1 MKRRDVSFT
10 FLHRIEEVESNIEDG
25 RWQSALALA
34 LTLPD
39 ICGGIAFPELVR
51 RYRDGRVMLD
61 KQKNPTR
68 DVGTQYVKW
77 YDTYAAPFFKLSQE
91 DSEPYICGT
100 RCWQLRCEYLHQN
113 KGFVNEGDE
122 TEVHFHLGINCGTSI
137 CQQEK
142 VVTVHG
148 NRMDI
153 RIDIEQFC
161 WRMCRAARSYYHQF
175 YNEKDFDL
183 YNTPV
188 LDFIQF
194 RQGFRADKMIA
205 IICSD
210 SNYGEALQMALQDVA
225 HRIGVYR
232 SEEDAKN
239 QLKKVKPDIWVIADS
254 SMKMERDSWWF
265 KQRNPVIVLSRY
277 VSEEKEEKVEDGYLI
292 RLKQP
297 VSLAVLKEMVQKSLR

>member
-10 FLHRIEEVESNIEDG
+10 FLHRVEEVESNIEDG

-39 ICGGIAFPELVR
+39 ICGGIAFPEYVK
-51 RYRDGRVMLD
+51 RYRDGRVMMD
-61 KQKNPTR
+61 RQKNPTR
-68 DVGTQYVKW
+68 DVGTQYVAW
-77 YDTYAAPFFKLSQE
+77 FDTYAAPFFKQSPKDE
-91 DSEPYICGT
+91 APYICGN

-122 TEVHFHLGINCGTSI
+122 TEVHFHLGVNCGTSI

-142 VVTVHG
+142 VVTING

-161 WRMCRAARSYYHQF
+161 WRMCQAARSYYEQF
-175 YNEKDFDL
+175 HKEKEFGL

-194 RQGFRADKMIA
+194 KQSVYSDKMIVL
-205 IICSD
+205 ICANDIYAKSI
-210 SNYGEALQMALQDVA
+210 AMALESITT
-225 HRIGVYR
+225 RIQR
-232 SEEDAKN
+232 FKTIEEAKNKLKKAKPDAWIVIDSDKKTSDRPWWLDKNSPVVLIGKKDTEEFYKDAKN
-239 QLKKVKPDIWVIADS
+239 T
-254 SMKMERDSWWF
+254 
-265 KQRNPVIVLSRY
+265 
-277 VSEEKEEKVEDGYLI
+277 YLTI
-292 RLKQP
+292 LNAP
-297 VSLAVLKEMVQKSLR
+297 VSLEVLRKKVQDYLR